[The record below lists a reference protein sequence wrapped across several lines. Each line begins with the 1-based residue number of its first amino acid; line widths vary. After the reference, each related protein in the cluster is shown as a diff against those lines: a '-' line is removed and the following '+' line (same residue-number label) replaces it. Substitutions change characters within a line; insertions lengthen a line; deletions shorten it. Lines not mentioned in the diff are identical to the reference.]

1 MDGSLVAQILFANEK
16 AFEGIGDTKECR
28 KLYSVCKAAKENQHI
43 LDVISKNRAELYA
56 VRIFNCLLKK
66 SKSISR
72 EDKEVIEDASR
83 KMARSVDI
91 MFNKE
96 TALFRSC
103 FIEHILLDYVEL
115 LNHKV
120 RYENGFEIN
129 YYNAELYHP
138 YILYNYTTI
147 IKIMGIDFE
156 KELISLKSRKMEE
169 TKNNYKYIMYKLW
182 NVEDILK
189 VHNTAG
195 CCDCCCGCG
204 CCCCCN

>member
-1 MDGSLVAQILFANEK
+1 MDSALVAQILFANEK
-16 AFEGIGDTKECR
+16 AFEGIGDTKQCHKLCR
-28 KLYSVCKAAKENQHI
+28 VCKAAKENQHI
-43 LDVISKNRAELYA
+43 IDVISRNRAELYA

-72 EDKEVIEDASR
+72 EEKEVIEYASG

-96 TALFRSC
+96 TVLFRSC
-103 FIEHILLDYVEL
+103 FVENILLDYVEL

-120 RYENGFEIN
+120 RYENGFEIY
-129 YYNAELYHP
+129 YYNAELFHP
-138 YILYNYTTI
+138 YILYNYMTI

-169 TKNNYKYIMYKLW
+169 TKNNYKYVTYKLW
-182 NVEDILK
+182 NVDDILK
-189 VHNTAG
+189 IYNMV
-195 CCDCCCGCG
+195 D
-204 CCCCCN
+204 